1 MNNAIHTL
9 RIQNFKSIKD
19 VEMKPRRVN
28 IIIGEPN
35 VGKSNVLEA
44 LSLLGGM
51 FFDKSR
57 FMDGQI
63 RYENLRNLFYDDDW
77 TKNVEVLANGDRVAK
92 LYQIRES
99 LGIEFG
105 KIH

>member
-1 MNNAIHTL
+1 MPAPAPCPYFYQKTTAMQNAITTL

-35 VGKSNVLEA
+35 VGKSNILEA

-51 FFDKSR
+51 FFDGPK
-57 FMDGQI
+57 FMEGQI
-63 RYENLRNLFYDDDW
+63 RCESIRNLFYDS
-77 TKNVEVLANGDRVAK
+77 EAL
-92 LYQIRES
+92 IS
-99 LGIEFG
+99 
-105 KIH
+105 